1 MLPQGTARSEI
12 RQPNRLPVVSDR
24 RCLAGRAQIDL
35 AIGQSFN
42 PETLWIG
49 NLEQDVLRLNDLPRH
64 DLGGSDDAIG
74 WSAQLFVSG
83 AGIARGFAPRAQALQ
98 LAFEV
103 VDLALWYR
111 ASFRQRSQPSQL
123 VFCDRYQL
131 FDLADLFQ
139 DGRAIRDRQIRF
151 DLDENVAL
159 ADPLPDAGYGALAR
173 NDPAAI
179 DALHN
184 AAAVWIGNDAAD
196 QVEGGA
202 DGLRLGCGRA
212 DVQQAL
218 GRLGGKGGAVL
229 QASRRV
235 AQSLHCRRAC
245 VGRAVSIF
253 AEGVRGKHSQCC
265 RDDCRGCCGNGVAAP
280 S

>member
-12 RQPNRLPVVSDR
+12 RQPNRLPVVPDR

-42 PETLWIG
+42 PEALRIG
-49 NLEQDVLRLNDLPRH
+49 NLEQNVLRLNDLPRH

-74 WSAQLFVSG
+74 WSAQLFVPG

-103 VDLALWYR
+103 VDLALRYR
-111 ASFRQRSQPSQL
+111 ASFRQRPQPPQL
-123 VFCDRYQL
+123 VFGNRYQL
-131 FDLADLFQ
+131 FDLADPFQ
-139 DGRAIRDRQIRF
+139 DCRAIRDRQIRL
-151 DLDENVAL
+151 DLDENVSL
-159 ADPLPDAGYGALAR
+159 ADPLPDAGYSALAR
-173 NDPAAI
+173 NNATAI

-212 DVQQAL
+212 DIQQAV
-218 GRLGGKGGAVL
+218 GRFGGKGGAVL
-229 QASRRV
+229 QPSRRV
-235 AQSLHCRRAC
+235 AQSLRCRRAC
-245 VGRAVSIF
+245 VDRTVSIF
-253 AEGVRGKHSQCC
+253 TEGVRGKHSQCC
-265 RDDCRGCCGNGVAAP
+265 RDYCRGRCGNGVAT
-280 S
+280 SS